1 MKLDHRFLRQQLP
14 EFRGAGSLAAEQSD
28 IRIITSGKNDH
39 PVTGLPIP
47 LRRKSILV
55 DFPVPLPSDLRRFHN
70 ERVATPAVRR
80 KFGDL
85 LTGLFGEVHGRR
97 ECFFKLR
104 HEFVDAKRLEEHSLA
119 AGLTSF
125 HDRVAWVVAVACH

>member
-1 MKLDHRFLRQQLP
+1 MKLDHPFLRQPPP

-47 LRRKSILV
+47 VRRNRFLSIFQVPCRVICVAPKTRGSPLRR
-55 DFPVPLPSDLRRFHN
+55 
-70 ERVATPAVRR
+70 T
-80 KFGDL
+80 FGDL

-104 HEFVDAKRLEEHSLA
+104 HELVDAKRLEEYGRA

-125 HDRVAWVVAVACH
+125 HD